1 MGTPMYLKKKG
12 DPDHIYHGYTE
23 PLFARGDM
31 EPFDPHPVL
40 DALPAEPV
48 KHLAVANGLGYWKV
62 VAGLE
67 VVADHLSKKE
77 AVALAAAKNEE

>member
-1 MGTPMYLKKKG
+1 
-12 DPDHIYHGYTE
+12 
-23 PLFARGDM
+23 
-31 EPFDPHPVL
+31 
-40 DALPAEPV
+40 LPAEPV

-77 AVALAAAKNEE
+77 ALALAAAKNEG